1 MHGATRGRHEG
12 LAGPEHP
19 SSAPTSHGTEECG
32 RRGGSL
38 KDRAL
43 PHTASLEVRTNLKP
57 NRTEVYFLSLYPQD
71 GDRGVGEVRFVKKTE
86 HLCIHF
92 LCTSS
97 KVNYLAVGLCGFGL

>member
-71 GDRGVGEVRFVKKTE
+71 GDGCGGGEVCEEDRALMHTFS
-86 HLCIHF
+86 LHF
-92 LCTSS
+92 LKSQLFSS
-97 KVNYLAVGLCGFGL
+97 WSL